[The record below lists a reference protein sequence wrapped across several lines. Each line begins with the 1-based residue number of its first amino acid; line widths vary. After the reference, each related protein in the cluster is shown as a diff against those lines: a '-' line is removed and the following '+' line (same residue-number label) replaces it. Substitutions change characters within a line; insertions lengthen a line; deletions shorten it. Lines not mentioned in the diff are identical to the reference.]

1 MANLHH
7 TVLINELFH
16 EDVSHSSRLLV
27 VFIAILSNSFGIILE
42 GSASVHVRKEQS
54 GLPHQDATPVPRLHK
69 DRNLIIGPEIGLL
82 TAGNSFGEM
91 IVTSNDHHGYNTTL
105 VAEETTCVLFIDKE
119 LYSRSF
125 AAHQLEWQRKVDF
138 VNLSPLFKKMTPAI
152 KKLLIDNLKPREIQF
167 GNRFVRQGDACN
179 SLFFI
184 SRGWAKVIADI
195 PLSRIQFEEMKM
207 KATKTPNLSGRRS
220 SFSGRE
226 RQTGRLLDLSRPL
239 SVIERRRYRQ
249 KYGYDAIE
257 ALFRHRE
264 FQITTAGPNDVIG
277 DIELTLNLPT
287 YCASVEC
294 LENLQVYELNHNN
307 FHHII
312 AHRSPKTYNHIKK
325 GVLSKLCFRSQR
337 AAAIPLYSFL
347 YECAQPFS
355 KDWKSHRPELTTCK
369 KKVVEIRKKSEVGK
383 DLGQAEPVA
392 ESPTGE
398 KNEYQLRAS
407 R

>member
-1 MANLHH
+1 MKDD
-7 TVLINELFH
+7 F
-16 EDVSHSSRLLV
+16 HSSPLLF

-54 GLPHQDATPVPRLHK
+54 GLLHQDSTPVPRLQK

-82 TAGNSFGEM
+82 TTGNSFGEM
-91 IVTSNDHHGYNTTL
+91 IVTSNNHHGYNATL

-125 AAHQLEWQRKVDF
+125 AAHQLEWQKKVDF
-138 VNLSPLFKKMTPAI
+138 VHWSTLFQKMTPTI
-152 KKLLIDNLKPREIQF
+152 KNLLIDNLKPRQIQF

-195 PLSRIQFEEMKM
+195 QLSRVQFEEIKM

-226 RQTGRLLDLSRPL
+226 RETRRLLDRRRPL

-249 KYGYDAIE
+249 KYGYNAIE
-257 ALFRHRE
+257 ALFRDRE
-264 FQITTAGPNDVIG
+264 IQVTTIGPNDVIG

-287 YCASVEC
+287 YCASFEC

-307 FHHII
+307 FQHII
-312 AHRSPKTYNHIKK
+312 VHRSPKTFNHIKK
-325 GVLSKLCFRSQR
+325 VVLSKLRFRSQLV
-337 AAAIPLYSFL
+337 ADIPLYSFL
-347 YECAQPFS
+347 CECAQPFS
-355 KDWKSHRPELTTCK
+355 QDCKIHRPEVTTWK

-383 DLGQAEPVA
+383 AVGQAKPVA

-398 KNEYQLRAS
+398 KNEYKPRAS